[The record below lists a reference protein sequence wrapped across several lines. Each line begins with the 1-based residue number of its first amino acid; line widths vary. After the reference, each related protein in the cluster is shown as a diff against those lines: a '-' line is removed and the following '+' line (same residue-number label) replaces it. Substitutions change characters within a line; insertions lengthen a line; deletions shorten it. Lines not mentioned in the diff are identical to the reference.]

1 LIATERQYLM
11 ERLAAIPG
19 LTVYPSV
26 TNFLLLKITRPGWDA
41 PRLQQGLIRHGML
54 IRDCRSFP
62 GLGGGF
68 MRIAVRG
75 RKDNTRLL
83 SALQQTFES

>member
-1 LIATERQYLM
+1 M
-11 ERLAAIPG
+11 
-19 LTVYPSV
+19 
-26 TNFLLLKITRPGWDA
+26 
-41 PRLQQGLIRHGML
+41 RHGML

-75 RKDNTRLL
+75 RKDNSRLL
-83 SALQQTFES
+83 NALREILITT